1 MKIVVQRVQNASV
14 SVESEVIGAIESGL
28 LLLVCFE
35 QGDTDDALTKAI
47 DKITKLR
54 IFDDAEGK
62 MNLDIPQVKGEI
74 LSVSQF
80 TLSWDGT
87 GGHRP
92 SFEKSMPPQ
101 DSVKSHK
108 APKAAVV
115 PQYNQSR
122 SKSSAGWRKPNQPT
136 LGDFLVK
143 SSSEPTPKLRQSTAK
158 SIKAKPNS
166 QGGF

>member
-1 MKIVVQRVQNASV
+1 MKVVVQRVQKASV
-14 SVESEVIGAIESGL
+14 EVDNEVIGAIQNGL

-35 QGDTDDALTKAI
+35 QGDDDDSLNRAI

-54 IFDDAEGK
+54 IFDDADGK
-62 MNLDIPQVKGEI
+62 MNLDIGTVKGEI

-101 DSVKSHK
+101 EARLKYALFNRELKNRGYTVKEGQFGAFMKVSLINDG
-108 APKAAVV
+108 PVTFNL
-115 PQYNQSR
+115 Q
-122 SKSSAGWRKPNQPT
+122 
-136 LGDFLVK
+136 F
-143 SSSEPTPKLRQSTAK
+143 
-158 SIKAKPNS
+158 
-166 QGGF
+166 